1 MTETKHVKT
10 KVCLVGDVGV
20 GKTSLVRRYVL
31 DQFDDRYLTTIGT
44 KVEKKDLRIVRP
56 AQDLVVDLSMAIWD
70 IMGQEGFRQL
80 LADAYFYGA
89 HGVLAVA
96 DLTRRATLDG
106 LLEWIDAVDRAA
118 GPVPVVIALNKAD
131 LADQVAYDRA
141 EARKTADALHA
152 ECFLT
157 SAKTGEGVE
166 EAFRR
171 LGEAVLGVQLPRP
184 WTEGPHA
191 GVPAPMLNFDTCP
204 EAFLGAWARG
214 GL

>member
-44 KVEKKDLRIVRP
+44 KVEKRDVRILRP

-70 IMGQEGFRQL
+70 IMGQEGFRQI
-80 LADAYFYGA
+80 LADAYFYGT

-96 DLTRRATLDG
+96 DLTRRETLDG
-106 LLEWIDAVDRAA
+106 LFEWIDDVDRAA

-131 LADQVAYDRA
+131 LADRAAYDLA
-141 EARKTADALHA
+141 EAQKIADALHA
-152 ECFLT
+152 DCLLT

-166 EAFRR
+166 ETFRR
-171 LGEAVLGVQLPRP
+171 LGGAVLGAQLP
-184 WTEGPHA
+184 
-191 GVPAPMLNFDTCP
+191 CS
-204 EAFLGAWARG
+204 
-214 GL
+214 